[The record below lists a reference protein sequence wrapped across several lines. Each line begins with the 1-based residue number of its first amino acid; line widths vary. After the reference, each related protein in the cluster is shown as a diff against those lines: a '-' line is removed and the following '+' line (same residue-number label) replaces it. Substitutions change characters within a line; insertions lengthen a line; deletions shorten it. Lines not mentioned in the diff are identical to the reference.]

1 MCITSS
7 TMTQRY
13 IYTDKIGAGPEHPN
27 KRWGL
32 FSTELTV
39 EEAAA
44 RYALDAVRRS
54 DWFGIVQAE
63 PDEHRPRGF
72 LQMCPRANGVELNKL
87 DAQGSIVAAYT
98 WGAYYDPA
106 KPQPYQG
113 EEERVFLGGMTWYF
127 YPEENRFFRRNQ
139 ALSHVTMEFRA
150 DGYAKEDRVTRRG
163 FGEPSDVETREFRDV
178 DVSANWFRIPEF
190 GDWDAFFHPEPV
202 AE

>member
-32 FSTELTV
+32 YSTELTV

-54 DWFGIVQAE
+54 DWFGIVPLE
-63 PDEHRPRGF
+63 PDAGRPRAF

-87 DAQGSIVAAYT
+87 DERGSIVAAYT
-98 WGAYYDPA
+98 WGAYYDPSD
-106 KPQPYQG
+106 PEPYQG
-113 EEERVFLGGMTWYF
+113 AESRVFLGAMTWYF
-127 YPEENRFFRRNQ
+127 YPEEDRFFRRSQ
-139 ALSHVTMEFRA
+139 SLGHVTMEFRP

-163 FGEPSDVETREFRDV
+163 FGEPHDVETREFRDV
-178 DVSANWFRIPEF
+178 DVSANWFPIPEF
-190 GDWDAFFHPEPV
+190 GDWDAFFQPEPDS
-202 AE
+202 E